1 MFPNAKEIPSPY
13 YAEPVVADWA
23 QSLALHL
30 YKDLPGRI
38 LRHSWKEPHEL
49 VDVVRTSLKL
59 SYENWLQ
66 QGSCASQE
74 VHENPMT
81 SAGDVHLDGG
91 DNENPTMSPKAAYH
105 VGGDG
110 GNKMERKDSTCS
122 GSHNSETERLPLDL
136 NMTSDDREICRVP
149 ASDSEPARPMST
161 MSMSGMTEFVLLQT
175 KVYADWQSRQSQQYQ
190 QMPVLEETGQ
200 IAKDLSSHSS
210 AYPEIGDDQGLWY
223 KFYLAVVMLKRKEP
237 TVGWKLVN
245 EGCEMTR
252 GVLEHPSRN
261 FFTNLYNH
269 FGSRKWDEFEG
280 LRLHILRFLGKMAT
294 LILGTN
300 HPLTLVLQHLAV
312 EGVLR
317 DLSGPALRVI
327 LHIYEQALGPMHP
340 DVIQTE
346 RSLCKVFRRQNEFE
360 TAKEGVNSMLR
371 HSEQAYGSYDPQTRR
386 CMRRLGH
393 LYRYQEQ
400 YEDAEKMYHN
410 VVRFVENRAD
420 KRNGLDD
427 LALCTVHD
435 LVSIAFQAKRF
446 TTAEAWARLAMT
458 AGLGSRN
465 IAPENILVYV
475 LDLHKCLMAQ
485 GRVAEATDLIKQ
497 SSLISNLPPW
507 ASCEEH
513 ALLSSIS
520 KDHFAWVL
528 AESGHPY
535 LLPDAY

>member
-1 MFPNAKEIPSPY
+1 MKMFPNAKEIPSPY
-13 YAEPVVADWA
+13 YAEPVAVDRA

-30 YKDLPGRI
+30 YNDLPGRI
-38 LRHSWKEPHEL
+38 LRESWKEAHEL
-49 VDVVRTSLKL
+49 LDVIRTSLKL
-59 SYENWLQ
+59 SCENWLQ
-66 QGSCASQE
+66 QGGCASWE
-74 VHENPMT
+74 VHENPMMN
-81 SAGDVHLDGG
+81 AGDGG
-91 DNENPTMSPKAAYH
+91 DHDNAAMSPKIAYL
-105 VGGDG
+105 VRGENN
-110 GNKMERKDSTCS
+110 NKMEWKDS
-122 GSHNSETERLPLDL
+122 GSHDSETEHLPFDL
-136 NMTSDDREICRVP
+136 NMTSDDREICQVP
-149 ASDSEPARPMST
+149 APDSEPARPMST
-161 MSMSGMTEFVLLQT
+161 MSINGMIEFVLLQT
-175 KVYADWQSRQSQQYQ
+175 KVYADWQSQQYQ
-190 QMPVLEETGQ
+190 QMPVLKETDQ
-200 IAKDLSSHSS
+200 TAKDLSSHSS
-210 AYPEIGDDQGLWY
+210 AYLEIGDDQGLWY
-223 KFYLAVVMLKRKEP
+223 KFYLAVVMLKRKE
-237 TVGWKLVN
+237 TTMGWKLVN

-280 LRLHILRFLGKMAT
+280 LRLHILRFLWKMAT
-294 LILGTN
+294 LTLGAN
-300 HPLTLVLQHLAV
+300 HPLALVLRHLAV
-312 EGVLR
+312 EGGLR

-327 LHIYEQALGPMHP
+327 LCIYKQALGRMHP

-346 RSLCKVFRRQNEFE
+346 RGLCKVFRRQNEFE

-371 HSEQAYGSYDPQTRR
+371 HSAQMYGGYDPQTRR

-400 YEDAEKMYHN
+400 YEDAEKMYRK
-410 VVRFVENRAD
+410 VVRFVENSTD
-420 KRNGLDD
+420 KRNDLDD

-446 TTAEAWARLAMT
+446 TIAEAWARLAMT

-475 LDLHKCLMAQ
+475 LDLYKCLMVQ
-485 GRVAEATDLIKQ
+485 DRDAEATDLIKQ
-497 SSLISNLPPW
+497 YSSISNLPPR

-520 KDHFAWVL
+520 KDHFVWVL